1 MNVLDRY
8 VATAVLRGVTLVM
21 VVLISVGTVFEF
33 MGQLP
38 DVGTAQYSI
47 GDAVAFVVMRI
58 PRLVVRL
65 LPAAALIGALLG
77 LGNLAVQRELV
88 VMRASGISL
97 ARLMGSV
104 AAAGVVLMV
113 VMALLGES
121 LAPSMSVYARDMRAR
136 ALLDTE
142 DVASGGASTWLKSGD
157 RIVNLRREA
166 SGFGFGGV
174 YLFELDDEQ
183 GLTHIAHADSTDIDP
198 ANRWILENYAETVF
212 DGLTG
217 VTASA
222 SRQAVKDYGL
232 SLELLEFS
240 VIQAGSARYQRADP
254 LHRLPAGE
262 RPGRNRLP
270 DRLLGAHGGHR
281 LGSAHDAVG
290 PAVRA
295 RRHGL
300 GGHRCPDACRAVD
313 RVGLL
318 RDSAGICQQRPG
330 FRSGSRGGC
339 LAAHG
344 GIAAGQRAGLFKGA
358 VVLYPT
364 DTQLS
369 VG

>member
-8 VATAVLRGVTLVM
+8 VAAAVLRGVTLVM

-47 GDAVAFVVMRI
+47 GDAMAFVVMRI
-58 PRLVVRL
+58 PRLLVRL

-88 VMRASGISL
+88 VMRSSGVSL
-97 ARLMGSV
+97 VRLIGSV
-104 AAAGVVLMV
+104 GAAGVVLMI

-121 LAPSMSVYARDMRAR
+121 LAPSLSVYARDLRAQ

-142 DVASGGASTWLKSGD
+142 DVASGGASTWLKSGE

-217 VTASA
+217 VTASTA
-222 SRQAVKDYGL
+222 RQAVKDYGL
-232 SLELLEFS
+232 SLDLLEFS
-240 VIQAGSARYQRADP
+240 VIRQDLLDTDGLIRYIAYLQANELDATAYLIAFWSRMADIVSVALMTLLALPFVLGGMGSA
-254 LHRLPAGE
+254 GT
-262 RPGRNRLP
+262 G
-270 DRLLGAHGGHR
+270 
-281 LGSAHDAVG
+281 
-290 PAVRA
+290 VRV
-295 RRHGL
+295 L
-300 GGHRCPDACRAVD
+300 I
-313 RVGLL
+313 GLL
-318 RDSAGICQQRPG
+318 IGLAYYVTAQA
-330 FRSGSRGGC
+330 FANSGQVFDLDPRVVAWLPTAALLLVNVLAFSRV
-339 LAAHG
+339 
-344 GIAAGQRAGLFKGA
+344 R
-358 VVLYPT
+358 
-364 DTQLS
+364 
-369 VG
+369 